1 MNTATDRTNPML
13 GWLTD
18 LLESTARTIA
28 RETAQLVSEK
38 LKEALR
44 DHGEDRQCNAGQAAQ
59 LLGYVKPDGSPNVPA
74 FKMYRQRNPD
84 FANLGRKIGRRWYWL
99 RSDVAAWI
107 NAHPRGGNVSGA

>member
-13 GWLTD
+13 GWLSD

-28 RETAQLVSEK
+28 RETAQLGSEK

-74 FKMYRQRNPD
+74 FKMYRQRNPY